1 MTLPKSLQCTS
12 GKRNSTSFQRIKKG
26 KKVPAHPNKHKRA
39 AAFIDCGF
47 SLPKGR
53 VWWLPNSYENK
64 IYQTFLYK
72 KQLRITRRNCRV
84 LLCIVVA
91 FVIPSGALLHLL
103 DSVRVDF
110 LILENGGAGR
120 AGSSNFEARKTRA
133 EEEGRKRNNKV

>member
-1 MTLPKSLQCTS
+1 LIAAFL
-12 GKRNSTSFQRIKKG
+12 FQR
-26 KKVPAHPNKHKRA
+26 V
-39 AAFIDCGF
+39 GF
-47 SLPKGR
+47 GGCQI
-53 VWWLPNSYENK
+53 YENK
-64 IYQTFLYK
+64 IYQQFLDI